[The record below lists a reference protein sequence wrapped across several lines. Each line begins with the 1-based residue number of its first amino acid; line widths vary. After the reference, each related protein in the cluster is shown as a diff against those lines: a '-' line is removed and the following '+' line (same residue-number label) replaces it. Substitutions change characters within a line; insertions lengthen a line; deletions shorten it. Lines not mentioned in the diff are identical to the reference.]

1 MRVKGAYMVGRPK
14 KQVNEVSVSRF
25 RVILDELKASK
36 GISQTELAKRIYVT
50 QQTVSKLKTGEID
63 LSSEH
68 AQNIASAFPQYRAEW
83 LLGLDD
89 YKSPFDASQAR
100 AAEWRAR
107 SDTKRMVFDGLLD
120 MTEWTQIDFPD
131 DVIHS
136 DMDIAAPVTGNGEP
150 FDMTAINAER
160 DAHFIRVGNG
170 EKAVTL
176 SKFDYD
182 ALVKKLGDYLAF
194 ELDHAQV
201 ESNER
206 GQ

>member
-1 MRVKGAYMVGRPK
+1 MVGRPK
-14 KQVNEVSVSRF
+14 KQVNEVTVSRF
-25 RVILDELKASK
+25 GMLLDELKASQ
-36 GISQTELAKRIYVT
+36 GVSQTELAKRIYVT
-50 QQTVSKLKTGEID
+50 QQTVSKLKTGEIE
-63 LSSEH
+63 LSAEH

-89 YKSPFDASQAR
+89 YKSPFDAAQAR

-107 SDTKRMVFDGLLD
+107 HDTRRVVFDGLLD
-120 MTEWTQIDFPD
+120 MTEWEQIEFPD

-136 DMDIAAPVTGNGEP
+136 GMDIAAPVTGNGEP
-150 FDMTAINAER
+150 FDMTPINTER

-170 EKAVTL
+170 KKSVTL

-194 ELDHAQV
+194 ELDHARA
-201 ESNER
+201 ESSENER
-206 GQ
+206 G